1 MYTDLYCHKMLLKN
15 EKVPVIFTVL
25 RKILGIVF
33 LLVSVAAMIIAVRA
47 TKKFFAI
54 LLTIVF
60 FTAAVPV
67 IIMDGAYLVLWQ
79 KHIVSI
85 RAKHGLPI
93 KYDKRKLFG
102 GYAKIFS
109 FLWFFPAA
117 SFLIPGGHLWIAV
130 LPPLLL
136 TSVLTLVLIQHTWTA
151 FGFSRRSYWLM
162 HTLALAALSAAAIA
176 FRACMGY

>member
-25 RKILGIVF
+25 RKILGVVF
-33 LLVSVAAMIIAVRA
+33 LLVSVLAIVIAIHA
-47 TKKFFAI
+47 TKRFFAI

-60 FTAAVPV
+60 FTAAVPI
-67 IIMDGAYLVLWQ
+67 IIMDGAYLVIWQ
-79 KHIVSI
+79 KHIVSVQ
-85 RAKHGLPI
+85 AKHGLPI
-93 KYDKRKLFG
+93 KYNKRKLVM

-117 SFLIPGGHLWIAV
+117 SFLIPGGSLWLAV

-136 TSVLTLVLIQHTWTA
+136 ASVLTLVLTERTWTA

-176 FRACMGY
+176 FRVRIGY